1 MLSDLKLSLG
11 NQNCWLKWD
20 KVGGLGW
27 HDANT
32 AV

>member
-27 HDANT
+27 HDT
-32 AV
+32 GV